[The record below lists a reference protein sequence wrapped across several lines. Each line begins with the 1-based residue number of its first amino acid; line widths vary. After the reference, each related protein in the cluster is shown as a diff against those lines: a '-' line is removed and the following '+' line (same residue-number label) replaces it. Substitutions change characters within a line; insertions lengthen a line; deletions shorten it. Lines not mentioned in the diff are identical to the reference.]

1 MTVPIDTLVTWTPA
15 PLSPSDTIEDALGMV
30 LEDGCEILPVVGPDG
45 ILLGVVSEEVL
56 LEADGPDATL
66 ASVLRGFPVSI
77 APDAHVFEATKLM
90 VQHDL
95 TALPIIDEGR
105 RYLGFARRRDIFERY
120 AQMLATQEAGAIV
133 TIEMEPRD
141 FSLAKLVHTIEQND
155 VRILSVVT
163 EPPSE
168 STESYVLTL
177 KLNVQDASRVRHLLE
192 HYGYHVIGSHGESE
206 TEEDLQDRVQAFMRY
221 LDI

>member
-1 MTVPIDTLVTWTPA
+1 MTVPIDTLVTWSPA
-15 PLSPSDTIEDALGMV
+15 PLSASDTIEDALGMV
-30 LEDGCEILPVVGPDG
+30 LEDGCEVLPVVGPDG
-45 ILLGVVSEEVL
+45 ILVGVVSEEVL
-56 LEADGPDATL
+56 LEADGPDSTL
-66 ASVLRGFPVSI
+66 ASVLHGFPVSI

-168 STESYVLTL
+168 ASESYVLTL

-192 HYGYHVIGSHGESE
+192 HYGYQVIGSHGESE

>member
-1 MTVPIDTLVTWTPA
+1 MTIPIDTLVTWTPA
-15 PLSPSDTIEDALGMV
+15 PLSPSDTVEEALGLV
-30 LEDGCEILPVVGPDG
+30 LEDGCETLPVVGPDG
-45 ILLGVVSEEVL
+45 LLMGVVTEDVL
-56 LEADGPDATL
+56 LNADSPDATI
-66 ASVLRGFPVSI
+66 ASVLSGFPIGI

-120 AQMLATQEAGAIV
+120 ARMLATQEAGAIV
-133 TIEMEPRD
+133 TVEMEPRD

-155 VRILSVVT
+155 VRILSIVT
-163 EPPSE
+163 EPPSDASE
-168 STESYVLTL
+168 AYVLTL

-192 HYGYHVIGSHGESE
+192 HYGYNVVGSYGESE